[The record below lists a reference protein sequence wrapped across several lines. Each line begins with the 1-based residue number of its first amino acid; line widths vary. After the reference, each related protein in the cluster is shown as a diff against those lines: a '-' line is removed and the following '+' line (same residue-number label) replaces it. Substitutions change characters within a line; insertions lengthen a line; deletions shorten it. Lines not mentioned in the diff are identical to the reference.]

1 MNFNEFIKNFDVLIS
16 SLTGVYIVAS
26 VVVWRMGADLGNLKK
41 AQAAAINGIAGEL
54 NGKELYDVIQQIS
67 EEEPRLLM
75 PPKRNK
81 FFLNVSLLTTLFGI
95 VATFHEPL
103 TKLCPSFEKIIIG
116 EVVLFGCFLLFGFW
130 VIKGEYKYLAV
141 VKDWK
146 PTGNGKK
153 IKIVCS

>member
-1 MNFNEFIKNFDVLIS
+1 MSFDEFIKNFDVLIC
-16 SLTGVYIVAS
+16 SLTAGYIGAA

-54 NGKELYDVIQQIS
+54 DGKELYDVIQQIS

-81 FFLNVSLLTTLFGI
+81 FFRNVSLLTALFGC
-95 VATFHEPL
+95 VATFHAPL
-103 TKLCPSFEKIIIG
+103 TKLFPAAEKTIIG
-116 EVVLFGCFLLFGFW
+116 EVALFVCFLLFGFW
-130 VIKGEYKYLAV
+130 VMKGEYEYLAV
-141 VKDWK
+141 VKNWK

-153 IKIVCS
+153 IKIACS